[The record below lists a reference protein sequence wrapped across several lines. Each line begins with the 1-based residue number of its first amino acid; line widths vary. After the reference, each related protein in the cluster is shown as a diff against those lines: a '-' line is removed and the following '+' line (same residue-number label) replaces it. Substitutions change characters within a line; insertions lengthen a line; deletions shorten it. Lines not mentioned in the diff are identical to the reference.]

1 MSDVL
6 HDEWDR
12 AYEEGREVGRREAWS
27 GDYDYRT
34 LIAEARAAALRD
46 AVEAIKTTYLK
57 DSLSVRSQTEWGV
70 EVSIAAI
77 ESLRGSG
84 NPDTPLSAE
93 NPDRGKR

>member
-12 AYEEGREVGRREAWS
+12 AYEEGREAGRREAWS

-46 AVEAIKTTYLK
+46 AETAV
-57 DSLSVRSQTEWGV
+57 LSVTREIDKDEMRWLFQG
-70 EVSIAAI
+70 
-77 ESLRGSG
+77 LRG
-84 NPDTPLSAE
+84 E
-93 NPDRGKR
+93 R